1 MKQFQY
7 LGILSILILNSC
19 GLIKPNPPM
28 DMNAVVEV
36 KPLPVVVSQV
46 NIPLEIDLMPFFKMA
61 DDKVDKTF
69 KGSDK
74 PCQGLRYEYK
84 LNRSSFNIEGKGI
97 GLLGLGLDLQYGAKG
112 EYCPLCIMD
121 KCATPPVGFQIGFDE
136 PMKRAKIGIDCKF
149 KLLPS
154 YKIQSSTSITELT
167 PVDPIKV
174 IFGFDVT
181 NMLLNRIKPY
191 LGDLSKMVDKEIRS
205 LSSNPCLIN
214 CNKTFTSIK

>member
-69 KGSDK
+69 
-74 PCQGLRYEYK
+74 
-84 LNRSSFNIEGKGI
+84 
-97 GLLGLGLDLQYGAKG
+97 
-112 EYCPLCIMD
+112 
-121 KCATPPVGFQIGFDE
+121 
-136 PMKRAKIGIDCKF
+136 
-149 KLLPS
+149 
-154 YKIQSSTSITELT
+154 
-167 PVDPIKV
+167 
-174 IFGFDVT
+174 
-181 NMLLNRIKPY
+181 
-191 LGDLSKMVDKEIRS
+191 SK
-205 LSSNPCLIN
+205 
-214 CNKTFTSIK
+214 